1 MGPTATHLG
10 SDSDSTDPSL
20 PACLLPSLP
29 KYFLSTCCVQTVDST
44 PGPGDDQ
51 LESFPA
57 LEGSASIE
65 AALFSDE
72 PHTRNHCTRAVG
84 SEGQAQAC
92 PGRPP
97 GGDPGETEEE
107 VIWGDPLGGKGP
119 AKSAW
124 LAPSP
129 QTLYCLSSLT
139 SFPTH
144 IPTDKNRLCD
154 CLFTDTCP
162 SSPPPRRCC
171 EGTDNA
177 SLVFPLE
184 TSPVN
189 L

>member
-1 MGPTATHLG
+1 MGPTTTHLG

-29 KYFLSTCCVQTVDST
+29 KYFLSTCYVQTVDST

-92 PGRPP
+92 LGRPP
-97 GGDPGETEEE
+97 GVTQVRLKKRSSGETPWE
-107 VIWGDPLGGKGP
+107 GKGR
-119 AKSAW
+119 
-124 LAPSP
+124 PSP
-129 QTLYCLSSLT
+129 
-139 SFPTH
+139 P
-144 IPTDKNRLCD
+144 
-154 CLFTDTCP
+154 
-162 SSPPPRRCC
+162 
-171 EGTDNA
+171 G
-177 SLVFPLE
+177 
-184 TSPVN
+184 
-189 L
+189 